1 MKKKINKYT
10 KEELQYIM
18 NVGYTIRDVAL
29 ITGRSEDAIKAKRY
43 ALANP
48 DKMKVKNREQ
58 KQRTRA
64 IEAERLGGRKY
75 DYWTKAEV
83 ELILKSK
90 LTDDELSKQMGR
102 TTSSIQKK
110 RGRVLKELADA
121 KKKRNKKTT

>member
-48 DKMKVKNREQ
+48 DKMKTKNREQ